1 MQIDIFDQERNAIL
15 AAPTYADFAAR
26 LRAYNCRRCE
36 LADSR
41 SHIVVDRGNPQA
53 PILVIS
59 ERPGENEDATG
70 LAFVG
75 RAGELLDKI
84 LAAIGLDS
92 DQDVLIANVTKCKPP
107 IDRSPTAAEAEA
119 CLPYLERQIELV
131 RPRVILLLGAVALKW
146 IDPTRGEFTMEEEAG
161 RFFTL
166 KRFPGVQLMVL
177 YHPAFLLRDPRKKKV
192 MWEHMKSLREFLAV
206 PAAGPPAG
214 EQPAPA
220 AVAAETLG
228 RS

>member
-1 MQIDIFDQERNAIL
+1 MMQIDIFDQERNAIL

-53 PILVIS
+53 SILVIS

-70 LAFVG
+70 QAFVG

-84 LAAIGLDS
+84 LGSIGLDS
-92 DQDVLIANVTKCKPP
+92 NRDVLIVNVTKCKPP

-161 RFFTL
+161 RFFSL

-192 MWEHMKSLREFLAV
+192 MWEHMKVLRDFLAGKPAEFAAQ
-206 PAAGPPAG
+206 PAAAHP
-214 EQPAPA
+214 E
-220 AVAAETLG
+220 
-228 RS
+228 